1 MNPILWNP
9 IREFEELLGRWNRRQ
24 GTHEH
29 SIALPDWTPPVN
41 IAETKDNYRLTVEL
55 PGVEK
60 KDVSVTIR
68 DGVLVVEGDK
78 TAEASSSEMS
88 IHRSECSTGHFVRS
102 FSLPEEVAAD
112 KMTAIYKD
120 GVLTLV
126 IPKQEQA
133 KPRSIEIAV
142 Q

>member
-9 IREFEELLGRWNRRQ
+9 IREFEELMGRWNRKQ
-24 GTHEH
+24 GTHEN
-29 SIALPDWTPPVN
+29 SITLPDWTPSVN
-41 IAETKDNYRLTVEL
+41 IAETKDNYRLTVDL

-68 DGVLVVEGDK
+68 DGVLVVEGVK
-78 TAEASSSEMS
+78 NAEESTSEIT
-88 IHRSECSTGHFVRS
+88 IHRTESPTGRFIRS

-112 KMTAIYKD
+112 KMTAAYKD
-120 GVLTLV
+120 GVLTLL
-126 IPKQEQA
+126 IPKQEHA

>member
-9 IREFEELLGRWNRRQ
+9 IREFEELMGRWNRKH
-24 GTHEH
+24 GTHEN
-29 SIALPDWTPPVN
+29 SITLPDWTPSVN
-41 IAETKDNYRLTVEL
+41 IAQTKDNYRLTVDL

-68 DGVLVVEGDK
+68 DGVLVVEGVK
-78 TAEASSSEMS
+78 NAEES
-88 IHRSECSTGHFVRS
+88 ISDVTMHRTESPTGRFIRS
-102 FSLPEEVAAD
+102 FSLPEEVSAD
-112 KMTAIYKD
+112 KMTAVYKD
-120 GVLTLV
+120 GVLTLT
-126 IPKQEQA
+126 IPKQEQV